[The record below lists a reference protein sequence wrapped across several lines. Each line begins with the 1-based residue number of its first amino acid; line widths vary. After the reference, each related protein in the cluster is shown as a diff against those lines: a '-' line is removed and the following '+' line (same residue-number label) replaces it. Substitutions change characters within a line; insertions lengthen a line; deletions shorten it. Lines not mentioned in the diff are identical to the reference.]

1 MFDTTEMD
9 EVVTTYISALTDTDV
24 KSITAKISVIFYK
37 DKVEVIEVTVG
48 EVTRLMKVGWRRN
61 WNR

>member
-48 EVTRLMKVGWRRN
+48 EVTRLMKVG
-61 WNR
+61 